1 MSRKT
6 QWRRWLI
13 LAGTL
18 LLAGALGLLIP
29 WLMRGSELLA
39 ARWTQRWWLLL
50 LGAVPFVLWRGTI
63 GEDRRTP
70 RLLVGSVSALKSG
83 PGGWRVRL
91 RDVPGVLR
99 AVALG
104 FFVVAL
110 ARPIN
115 TLRPEN
121 LDESGIDLMVVLDLS
136 GSMQA
141 VMENVP
147 QDLIPLMNRPMPDI
161 PPTRL
166 DGAKAVIRDFIS
178 RRKTD
183 RIGVIVFGKEAF
195 VLSPPTLDYQLLD
208 LLVSKMDL
216 KVIDG
221 NGTAI
226 GDAVGTAAARLRR
239 SVAKSKAII
248 LLTDGDNNA
257 GRIAPEYAAE
267 LANKVSSKIF
277 TIQIGDGAKAS
288 VFTGFDLLRHP
299 MFTHNL
305 EFPVNPV
312 LLQNLA
318 KKTGG
323 SAYVATDVSALQ
335 ASFHDVLNKLEK
347 SRFEASVARYEELF
361 PVILLPGV
369 LLLTLEVLLRAWSLR
384 RFP

>member
-1 MSRKT
+1 MSRFT
-6 QWRRWLI
+6 ILRRWLI
-13 LAGTL
+13 LTGTL
-18 LLAGALGLLIP
+18 FLAVAIGLAIP
-29 WLMRGSELLA
+29 WLLRGSELLA
-39 ARWTQRWWLLL
+39 ARWTQRWWLILL
-50 LGAVPFVLWRGTI
+50 VAVPLVLWRATFGD
-63 GEDRRTP
+63 DRRTP
-70 RLLVGSVSALKSG
+70 RLLVGTLAALRTG
-83 PGGWRVRL
+83 PAGLRVGL

-99 AVALG
+99 AVALS
-104 FFVVAL
+104 FFIVAL

-121 LDESGIDLMVVLDLS
+121 LDESGIDLVLVLDLS
-136 GSMQA
+136 GSMKA

-147 QDLIPLMNRPMPDI
+147 QDLLPLMNRGANDI

-166 DGAKAVIRDFIS
+166 DAAKAVIRDFIS

-208 LLVSKMDL
+208 LLVSKMELD
-216 KVIDG
+216 VIDG

-239 SVAKSKAII
+239 SSAKSKAII

-257 GRIAPEYAAE
+257 GRIAPEYAAD
-267 LANKVSSKIF
+267 LANKVLAKIF
-277 TIQIGDGAKAS
+277 TVQIGDGTMAR
-288 VFTGFDLLRHP
+288 VFAGRR
-299 MFTHNL
+299 MFGQPSYQTV
-305 EFPVNPV
+305 EFPVNPE
-312 LLQNLA
+312 LLQKLA
-318 KKTGG
+318 QKTGG
-323 SAYVATDVSALQ
+323 SAYVATDVKALQ

-347 SRFEASVARYEELF
+347 SRFEASIGHYEELF

-369 LLLTLEVLLRAWSLR
+369 LLLSLEAILRALSLR

>member
-1 MSRKT
+1 MSQRT

-13 LAGTL
+13 LVGTL
-18 LLAGALGLLIP
+18 IAAVAFGVGIP
-29 WLMRGSELLA
+29 WLMRGNELLA
-39 ARWTQRWWLLL
+39 ARWTHLHWLLL
-50 LGAVPFVLWRGTI
+50 LAALPFVFWRSTF
-63 GEDRRTP
+63 GEDRRTA
-70 RLLVGSVSALKSG
+70 RVLVGTISALKTG
-83 PGGWRVRL
+83 PSGWRVNL

-99 AVALG
+99 TVALG
-104 FFVVAL
+104 FFIVAL

-115 TLRPEN
+115 TLRPES
-121 LDESGIDLMVVLDLS
+121 LDDSGIDLLLVLDLS

-141 VMENVP
+141 IMENVP
-147 QDLIPLMNRPMPDI
+147 PDLIPLMNRQLPDI
-161 PPTRL
+161 PPNRL
-166 DGAKAVIRDFIS
+166 DSAKAVIRDFIS

-183 RIGVIVFGKEAF
+183 RIGVIIFGKEAY

-221 NGTAI
+221 AGTAI

-239 SVAKSKAII
+239 STAKSKAII

-267 LANKVSSKIF
+267 LANKVSAKIF
-277 TIQIGDGAKAS
+277 TIQIGNGSKVS
-288 VFTGFDLLRHP
+288 VFSGYDLFHHP
-299 MFTHNL
+299 QFVQA
-305 EFPVNPV
+305 EYPVNPQ
-312 LLQNLA
+312 LLQDLA

-323 SAYVATDVSALQ
+323 SAYVATDVRALQ
-335 ASFHDVLNKLEK
+335 ASFHDVLNRLEK
-347 SRFEASVARYEELF
+347 SKFEASVARYEELF

-369 LLLTLEVLLRAWSLR
+369 LLLTLEVLLRAFSLR

>member
-6 QWRRWLI
+6 QWRRWLF
-13 LAGTL
+13 LTVTL
-18 LLAGALGLLIP
+18 LVTVGVGLAIL
-29 WLMRGSELLA
+29 WLMRGSELLV

-50 LGAVPFVLWRGTI
+50 LALIPFVLWRGTF

-70 RLLVGSVSALKSG
+70 RLLVGTLSALATAPSS
-83 PGGWRVRL
+83 WRVRL

-104 FFVVAL
+104 FFIVAL

-121 LDESGIDLMVVLDLS
+121 LDESGIDLMLVLDLS
-136 GSMQA
+136 GSMRA

-147 QDLIPLMNRPMPDI
+147 PDLIPLMNRPNPDI

-208 LLVSKMDL
+208 LLVSRMDL
-216 KVIDG
+216 DVIDG

-239 SVAKSKAII
+239 SAAKSKAII
-248 LLTDGDNNA
+248 LLTDGDSNA
-257 GRIAPEYAAE
+257 GRIAPEYSAD

-277 TIQIGDGAKAS
+277 TIQIGDGTKAS
-288 VFTGFDLLRHP
+288 VFTGFDLRRHP

-305 EFPVNPV
+305 EFPVNPG

-323 SAYVATDVSALQ
+323 SAYVATDVKALQ

-347 SRFEASVARYEELF
+347 SRFEASVGRYEELF
-361 PVILLPGV
+361 PVILLPGI
-369 LLLTLEVLLRAWSLR
+369 LLLSLEVMLRAGSLR

>member
-1 MSRKT
+1 MNRTT

-13 LAGTL
+13 LAVTL
-18 LLAGALGLLIP
+18 LLAVAIGLLIP

-50 LGAVPFVLWRGTI
+50 LAVVPFVLWRGTL

-70 RLLVGSVSALKSG
+70 RLLVGTVSALKSG
-83 PGGWRVRL
+83 PAGWRVRL

-104 FFVVAL
+104 FFVIAL

-121 LDESGIDLMVVLDLS
+121 LDETGIDLMVVLDLS

-147 QDLIPLMNRPMPDI
+147 QDLIPLMNRLMPDI

-248 LLTDGDNNA
+248 LLTDGDSNA
-257 GRIAPEYAAE
+257 GRIAPEYSAE
-267 LANKVSSKIF
+267 LANKVSAKIF

-305 EFPVNPV
+305 EFPVNPE
-312 LLQNLA
+312 LLQKLA

-323 SAYVATDVSALQ
+323 SAYVATDVKALQ

>member
-1 MSRKT
+1 MKGKT

-13 LAGTL
+13 LVGTL
-18 LLAGALGLLIP
+18 VVALTIGLLIP

-39 ARWTQRWWLLL
+39 ARWTQRWWLLML
-50 LGAVPFVLWRGTI
+50 AALPFVLWRGTV

-70 RLLVGSVSALKSG
+70 RLLVGTVSALVSG
-83 PGGWRVRL
+83 PSGWRVQL

-121 LDESGIDLMVVLDLS
+121 LDESGIDLMLVLDLS

-147 QDLIPLMNRPMPDI
+147 PDLIPLMNRQMPDI

-183 RIGVIVFGKEAF
+183 RIGVIIFGKEAF

-239 SVAKSKAII
+239 SAAKSKAII

-257 GRIAPEYAAE
+257 GRIAPEYAAD

-277 TIQIGDGAKAS
+277 TIQIGDGARAS

-305 EFPVNPV
+305 EFPVNPT

-323 SAYVATDVSALQ
+323 SAYVATDVKALQ

-361 PVILLPGV
+361 PVLLLPG
-369 LLLTLEVLLRAWSLR
+369 LLLLSLEVILRAFSLR

>member
-1 MSRKT
+1 MSGKT

-13 LAGTL
+13 LVGTL
-18 LLAGALGLLIP
+18 FCALAFGLAIP
-29 WLMRGSELLA
+29 WLMRDSELLS

-50 LGAVPFVLWRGTI
+50 LAAVPFVLWRGTV

-70 RLLVGSVSALKSG
+70 RLLVGTVKALLTG
-83 PGGWRVRL
+83 PSGWRVKF

-104 FFVVAL
+104 FFIVAL

-121 LDESGIDLMVVLDLS
+121 LDETGIDLMLVLDLS

-147 QDLIPLMNRPMPDI
+147 PDLVPLMNRPMPDI

-166 DGAKAVIRDFIS
+166 DGAKAVVRDFIS

-239 SVAKSKAII
+239 SAAKSKAII

-257 GRIAPEYAAE
+257 GRIAPEYAAD
-267 LANKVSSKIF
+267 LANKVSAKIF
-277 TIQIGDGAKAS
+277 TIQIGDGARAS

-305 EFPVNPV
+305 EFPVNPA
-312 LLQNLA
+312 LLQGLS

-323 SAYVATDVSALQ
+323 SSYVATDVKALQ

-347 SRFEASVARYEELF
+347 SRFEASVGRFEELF

-369 LLLTLEVLLRAWSLR
+369 LLLSLEVILRAFSMR

>member
-6 QWRRWLI
+6 QWRRWLT
-13 LAGTL
+13 LAGTV
-18 LLAGALGLLIP
+18 LLAGALGLSIP

-50 LGAVPFVLWRGTI
+50 LTLVPFVLWRGTV

-70 RLLVGSVSALKSG
+70 RLLVGTVSALKSG
-83 PGGWRVRL
+83 PAGWRVRL

-121 LDESGIDLMVVLDLS
+121 LDETGIDLVVVLDLS

-239 SVAKSKAII
+239 SAAKSKAII
-248 LLTDGDNNA
+248 LLTDGDSNA
-257 GRIAPEYAAE
+257 GRIAPEYSAE
-267 LANKVSSKIF
+267 LANKVSAKIF
-277 TIQIGDGAKAS
+277 TIQIGNGAKAS

-305 EFPVNPV
+305 EFPVNPE
-312 LLQNLA
+312 LLQKLA

-323 SAYVATDVSALQ
+323 SAYVATDVKALQ

>member
-1 MSRKT
+1 MTRAST
-6 QWRRWLI
+6 LRRLLI
-13 LAGTL
+13 LFAALIVAAG
-18 LLAGALGLLIP
+18 LGLLIP
-29 WLMRGSELLA
+29 WIMRGSELLA
-39 ARWTQRWWLLL
+39 ARWTQRYWLLL
-50 LGAVPFVLWRGTI
+50 LVLLPLLLWRATF

-70 RLLVGSVSALKSG
+70 RLLLGTVKALRHGPSG
-83 PGGWRVRL
+83 LRVLL

-99 AVALG
+99 TVAVA
-104 FFVVAL
+104 FFVLAL

-121 LDESGIDLMVVLDLS
+121 LEDSGIDLMLVLDLS
-136 GSMQA
+136 GSMKA

-147 QDLIPLMNRPMPDI
+147 HDLMPLMNRQAPDV

-166 DGAKAVIRDFIS
+166 DAAKAVIRDFIS

-183 RIGVIVFGKEAF
+183 RIGVIVFGKDAF

-208 LLVSKMDL
+208 LLVSKMEL
-216 KVIDG
+216 EVIDG

-239 SVAKSKAII
+239 STAKSKAII

-257 GRIAPEYAAE
+257 GRISPEYAAD

-277 TIQIGDGAKAS
+277 TIQIGDGSTARVYVGRRMLGPSYQS
-288 VFTGFDLLRHP
+288 V
-299 MFTHNL
+299 
-305 EFPVNPV
+305 EFPVNPE
-312 LLQNLA
+312 LLQKLA
-318 KKTGG
+318 QKTGG
-323 SAYVATDVSALQ
+323 SSYVATDAQALQ

-361 PVILLPGV
+361 PVLLLPGV
-369 LLLTLEVLLRAWSLR
+369 LLLSLEVLLRAWSLR

>member
-1 MSRKT
+1 MMRAST
-6 QWRRWLI
+6 LRRWLI
-13 LAGTL
+13 LLATLVLAAGV
-18 LLAGALGLLIP
+18 GLLIP

-39 ARWTQRWWLLL
+39 ARWTQRYWLLL
-50 LGAVPFVLWRGTI
+50 LLLLPLVLWRGTL

-70 RLLVGSVSALKSG
+70 RLLLGTVAALQHGPSG
-83 PGGWRVRL
+83 MRVLL

-99 AVALG
+99 TVALAL
-104 FFVVAL
+104 FILAL

-121 LDESGIDLMVVLDLS
+121 LEDSGIDQMLVLDLS
-136 GSMQA
+136 GSMKA

-147 QDLIPLMNRPMPDI
+147 PDLLPLMNRPSPDV

-166 DGAKAVIRDFIS
+166 DAAKAVIRDFIS

-183 RIGVIVFGKEAF
+183 RIGVIVFGKDAF

-208 LLVSKMDL
+208 LMVSKMEL
-216 KVIDG
+216 EVIDG

-239 SVAKSKAII
+239 STAKSKAII

-257 GRIAPEYAAE
+257 GRISPEYAAD
-267 LANKVSSKIF
+267 LANKVSAKIF
-277 TIQIGDGAKAS
+277 TIQIGDGSTARVYVGRRMLGPS
-288 VFTGFDLLRHP
+288 YQTV
-299 MFTHNL
+299 
-305 EFPVNPV
+305 EFPVNPE
-312 LLQNLA
+312 LLQKLA
-318 KKTGG
+318 QKTAG
-323 SAYVATDVSALQ
+323 SSYVATDAKALQ

-361 PVILLPGV
+361 PVLLLPGV
-369 LLLTLEVLLRAWSLR
+369 LLLSIEVLLRAWSLR

>member
-1 MSRKT
+1 MSRRT

-13 LAGTL
+13 LVLTL
-18 LLAGALGLLIP
+18 GLALILGLGLL
-29 WLMRGSELLA
+29 WAMRGSELLA

-50 LGAVPFVLWRGTI
+50 LAVVPVVLWRGTL

-70 RLLVGSVSALKSG
+70 RLLVGTLKGLLTG
-83 PGGWRVRL
+83 PSGWRVHV

-104 FFVVAL
+104 FFITAL

-115 TLRPEN
+115 TLRAEN
-121 LDESGIDLMVVLDLS
+121 LDESGIDLMLVLDLS

-147 QDLIPLMNRPMPDI
+147 SDLLPLMNRSMPDI

-166 DGAKAVIRDFIS
+166 DGAKAVVRDFIS

-183 RIGVIVFGKEAF
+183 RIGVIIFGKEAF

-208 LLVSKMDL
+208 LLVSKMEL

-226 GDAVGTAAARLRR
+226 GDAIGAAAARLRR
-239 SVAKSKAII
+239 STAKSKAII

-257 GRIAPEYAAE
+257 GRIAPEYAAD
-267 LANKVSSKIF
+267 LANKVSAKIF

-299 MFTHNL
+299 MFNHNL
-305 EFPVNPV
+305 EFPVNPA
-312 LLQNLA
+312 LLQSLA

-323 SAYVATDVSALQ
+323 SAYVATDVKALQ

-347 SRFEASVARYEELF
+347 SRFEAAVGRYEELF
-361 PVILLPGV
+361 PVLLLPGV
-369 LLLTLEVLLRAWSLR
+369 LLLSIDVILRAFSLR

>member
-1 MSRKT
+1 MSRRA

-13 LAGTL
+13 LVAA
-18 LLAGALGLLIP
+18 LAIALAIGCSIP
-29 WLMRGSELLA
+29 WLMRGSELMA

-50 LGAVPFVLWRGTI
+50 LAAVPLVLWRGTM

-70 RLLVGSVSALKSG
+70 RLLVGTVSALLTG
-83 PGGWRVRL
+83 PSGWRVKL

-99 AVALG
+99 AVSLG
-104 FFVVAL
+104 FFIVAL

-121 LDESGIDLMVVLDLS
+121 LDESGIDLVLVLDLS
-136 GSMQA
+136 GSMRAIMQ
-141 VMENVP
+141 NVP
-147 QDLIPLMNRPMPDI
+147 PDLIPLMNRPSPDI

-166 DGAKAVIRDFIS
+166 DAAKAVVRDFIS

-183 RIGVIVFGKEAF
+183 RIGVIIFGKEAF

-208 LLVSKMDL
+208 LLVSNMNVD
-216 KVIDG
+216 VIDG

-239 SVAKSKAII
+239 SAAKSKAII

-257 GRIAPEYAAE
+257 GRIAPEYAAD
-267 LANKVSSKIF
+267 LANKVASKIF
-277 TIQIGDGAKAS
+277 TIQIGDGTKAS
-288 VFTGFDLLRHP
+288 VFTGFDLFHHP
-299 MFTHNL
+299 MFNHNL
-305 EFPVNPV
+305 EFPVNPA
-312 LLQNLA
+312 LLQTLA

-323 SAYVATDVSALQ
+323 SAYVATDVKALQ

-347 SRFEASVARYEELF
+347 SRFEASVGRYEELF
-361 PVILLPGV
+361 PVLLLPGV
-369 LLLTLEVLLRAWSLR
+369 LLLSLEVILRAFLLR

>member
-1 MSRKT
+1 MMHKT
-6 QWRRWLI
+6 QWRRWL
-13 LAGTL
+13 TL
-18 LLAGALGLLIP
+18 TAMILLAAAVGLSIP

-50 LGAVPFVLWRGTI
+50 LSVVPFVLWRGTV

-70 RLLVGSVSALKSG
+70 RLLVGTVSALKSG
-83 PGGWRVRL
+83 PSGWRVRL
-91 RDVPGVLR
+91 RDAPGVLR
-99 AVALG
+99 GVALG

-121 LDESGIDLMVVLDLS
+121 LDETGIDLMVVLDLS

-216 KVIDG
+216 RVIDG

-239 SVAKSKAII
+239 SAAKSKAII
-248 LLTDGDNNA
+248 LLTDGDSNA
-257 GRIAPEYAAE
+257 GRIAPEYSAE
-267 LANKVSSKIF
+267 LANKVSAKIF
-277 TIQIGDGAKAS
+277 TIQIGNGAKAS

-305 EFPVNPV
+305 EFPVNPE
-312 LLQNLA
+312 LLQKLA
-318 KKTGG
+318 TKTGG
-323 SAYVATDVSALQ
+323 SAYVATDVKALQ

-361 PVILLPGV
+361 PVVLLPGV